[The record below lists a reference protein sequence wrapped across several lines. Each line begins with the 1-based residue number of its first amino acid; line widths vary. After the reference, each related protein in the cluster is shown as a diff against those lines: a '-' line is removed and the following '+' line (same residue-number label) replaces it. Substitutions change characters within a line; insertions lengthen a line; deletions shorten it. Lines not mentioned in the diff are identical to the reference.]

1 MNTHLRSFSVAHLL
15 MLFRRHHSRKIEIDS
30 QAVSSTSPEVAQRLE
45 RIKDNYQLL
54 DEIWNRVEKTLPPPA
69 AKEAAESEL
78 QATSSKPVKA
88 GTRRRVIRPKPR

>member
-1 MNTHLRSFSVAHLL
+1 M
-15 MLFRRHHSRKIEIDS
+15 FRRYQSRKIEIDL

-69 AKEAAESEL
+69 SKEEAAEPEL
-78 QATSSKPVKA
+78 STTTSKAVKVRQ
-88 GTRRRVIRPKPR
+88 RRTARPKPR